1 MASDA
6 TLILEHM
13 FGYQGTLALEFG
25 TSARDGRM
33 ADGVPNPAYSAI
45 SLYCGAGG
53 LDLGFT
59 RAGFDV
65 RWAIDSDPFAIQT
78 YNTNLEPYGFC
89 GDVLKVDPP
98 SDVRPDLVIGG
109 PPCQG
114 FSVIGRMDPG
124 DPRSQHVDHF
134 LDVVEELR
142 PRAFVMEN
150 VKALGASPR
159 WEHVRSRLLDRAQ
172 ALGYERSLFVLNA
185 QDYAVPQSRERMF
198 LVGLRGTAPK
208 RPVPT
213 TAERPP
219 TVRSALARLPRF
231 GESGNDES
239 CAARIIPARSPIMR
253 PTAFRGSLLFNGSG
267 RPLQL
272 DAPAKTLPASMG
284 GNATPVLDQ
293 DELDCGAEP
302 WVVEYHR
309 RLQQGGKPLHRVP
322 KRLRRITVQEA
333 AALQTFP
340 ADWRFSGP
348 RVAQYRQIGNAV
360 PPNLAE
366 SVAKS
371 VYEALR
377 RADRDEAA
385 GKALEAL
392 PAAAAA

>member
-1 MASDA
+1 MSSAPA
-6 TLILEHM
+6 HTVEHM
-13 FGYQGTLALEFG
+13 FARQGTLALDFG
-25 TSARDGRM
+25 PSTPGDRMSARVTTPR
-33 ADGVPNPAYSAI
+33 YSAI

-65 RWAIDSDPFAIQT
+65 RWAIDSDHFAIET

-89 GDVLKVDPP
+89 GDVLQLDPP
-98 SDVRPDLVIGG
+98 SDIRPDLVVGG

-134 LDVVEELR
+134 LDVVEGLR

-159 WEHVRSRLLDRAQ
+159 WKDIRTRLLKRVED
-172 ALGYERSLFVLNA
+172 LGYEQSLFLLNA
-185 QDYAVPQSRERMF
+185 QDYAVPQSRVRMF
-198 LVGLRGTAPK
+198 LVGLLDGRPERPAP
-208 RPVPT
+208 PT
-213 TAERPP
+213 TNRAP

-231 GESGNDES
+231 GEPGNDQS
-239 CAARIIPARSPIMR
+239 CAARVIPARSPIMR

-272 DAPAKTLPASMG
+272 DATAKTLPASMG
-284 GNATPVLDQ
+284 GNATPIIDQ
-293 DELDCGAEP
+293 DELEDGAVP

-309 RLQQGGKPLHRVP
+309 RLQRGDTPLKRAP

-340 ADWRFSGP
+340 ADWRFIGP

-360 PPNLAE
+360 PPNLAQA
-366 SVAKS
+366 VAKS
-371 VYEALR
+371 VYGALLS
-377 RADRDEAA
+377 ADRAMQGEQPATAMAA
-385 GKALEAL
+385 
-392 PAAAAA
+392 